1 MVAHA
6 ASTPEVTFDIL
17 INDEVRNCPLQT
29 NREYAIRALIQLL
42 DNAFKFTKQGRVT
55 LSAEKDDHWVS
66 FVVEDTGIGIPQE
79 ELSHVFEEFVQL
91 DDYNDGMGIGLTMA
105 RSIAIRL
112 GGSLEIDANYT
123 NGASFI
129 LKLPQNVVQ
138 DTKK

>member
-1 MVAHA
+1 MAPGEG
-6 ASTPEVTFDIL
+6 T
-17 INDEVRNCPLQT
+17 
-29 NREYAIRALIQLL
+29 IR
-42 DNAFKFTKQGRVT
+42 F
-55 LSAEKDDHWVS
+55 E
-66 FVVEDTGIGIPQE
+66 VEDDGIGVPPE
-79 ELSHVFEEFVQL
+79 EAEHIFDEFVQL

-123 NGASFI
+123 NGARFI